1 MTPAASCGGFLS
13 KRIDHYMMFEYLAAV
28 SPATGNTSAT
38 VYIIIGVVAAA
49 AMIGAV
55 IAGIIS
61 KKKKK

>member
-1 MTPAASCGGFLS
+1 M
-13 KRIDHYMMFEYLAAV
+13 IFEYLAAV

-55 IAGIIS
+55 VAGIVS
-61 KKKKK
+61 KNKKK